1 MPVPTSPLEAASLPG
16 KAEDFQVRPPDEAG
30 AVALGEAC
38 KLGASAA
45 QILLHRGFVDPVE
58 ATGFLEAGLRGLT
71 VPDAMADRLVAADRL
86 ARAVSCRER
95 VVVFGD
101 YDVDGTTSALI
112 LSEILGSLGGE
123 VRTLVAD
130 RFVGGYGLSA
140 PALERCVGEQPRVLV
155 TCDCGSSDHERIAEA
170 ANRGIDVVVVDHHL
184 VPEEALPAMAFLNP
198 NRADC
203 GFSYKGMSSA
213 GLALSLGAA
222 VRAKLGA
229 RLDVRRWL
237 DLVALG
243 TVADVSPLDGDNRR
257 LVRAGLKLLGS
268 AHTRPALRALRRLV
282 GLPDSAHLT
291 TADIAFRLAPRINA
305 PGRLGASELTL
316 RWLQARG
323 SAEVARLTDEVE
335 EQNAE
340 RKRIAEHTVAEAMAQ
355 AKVVYGDAPLTG
367 MVVGSEG
374 WHRGVVGIVAARLVE
389 EFQQPVAVVAFDGT
403 SGHGSVRTTE
413 GLDIYSALERC
424 ASELDAWGGHRA
436 AAGLSMSRDRL
447 EALRAAFADAT
458 RQEGR
463 ASRVPTQI
471 DVRLGGAYRVPT
483 IEDLDRLGPFGE
495 SFPTPLFLVEADIA
509 EATAVGSSQAHAK
522 LHLRLGDQRLRAF
535 APRLIHQLQDR
546 PKAQLVGEFQP
557 DHWIGDGS
565 VELLVKDV
573 IG

>member
-1 MPVPTSPLEAASLPG
+1 MPPR
-16 KAEDFQVRPPDEAG
+16 AERFRLHPPDEAG
-30 AVALGEAC
+30 ALALGEAC

-45 QILLHRGFVDPVE
+45 QVLLHRGVVDPVE
-58 ATGFLEAGLRGLT
+58 ASGFLEAGLRGLT
-71 VPDAMADRLVAADRL
+71 APDAMADRLVAADRL
-86 ARAVSCRER
+86 ARAVRYRER

-101 YDVDGTTSALI
+101 YDVDGTTSALV
-112 LSEILGSLGGE
+112 LSEILGALGGE

-140 PALERCVGEQPRVLV
+140 PALERCLAEQPQVLV
-155 TCDCGSSDHERIAEA
+155 TCDCGSSDHERIADA

-184 VPEEALPAMAFLNP
+184 VPEEALPALAFLNP
-198 NRADC
+198 HRADC
-203 GFSYKGMSSA
+203 GFAYKGMSSA

-222 VRAKLGA
+222 VRAELGA
-229 RLDVRRWL
+229 TLDVRRWL

-305 PGRLGASELTL
+305 LGRLGASELTL
-316 RWLQARG
+316 RWLQANG
-323 SAEVARLTDEVE
+323 SAEVARLTEQVE
-335 EQNAE
+335 EQNSA
-340 RKRIAEHTVAEAMAQ
+340 RKRIAEQTVAEARAQ
-355 AKVVYGDAPLTG
+355 AKTVYGDEPSTG
-367 MVVGSEG
+367 IVVGSEG

-389 EFQQPVAVVAFDGT
+389 DFGQPVVVVAFDGS

-413 GLDIYSALERC
+413 GFDVYSALERC
-424 ASELDAWGGHRA
+424 APELTAWGGHRA

-447 EALRAAFADAT
+447 ENLRASFAEAT
-458 RQEGR
+458 RQEDKVSC
-463 ASRVPTQI
+463 APTPI
-471 DVRLGGAYRVPT
+471 EVRLGGPYRIPT

-495 SFPTPLFLVEADIA
+495 SFPTPLFLVEADIV

-522 LHLRLGDQRLRAF
+522 LRLQLGDEHLRAF
-535 APRLIHQLQDR
+535 GPRLIDQLEGR
-546 PKAQLVGEFQP
+546 RTAQLVGEFQP
-557 DHWIGDGS
+557 DHWVGDGS